1 MKQTNEMKQAAFEK
15 LMQENGFERTGA
27 TAYDGTELFGR
38 TFKQQYELAFYGKSE
53 STLRI
58 EARIS
63 YGYPIIYIYEN
74 GRHTST
80 RDYSSPKRA
89 MNALKEIIRC
99 AGYAM

>member
-38 TFKQQYELAFYGKSE
+38 TFKQQYELAFY
-53 STLRI
+53 
-58 EARIS
+58 
-63 YGYPIIYIYEN
+63 
-74 GRHTST
+74 
-80 RDYSSPKRA
+80 SSPKRA
-89 MNALKEIIRC
+89 MNAIKEIIRC

>member
-1 MKQTNEMKQAAFEK
+1 M
-15 LMQENGFERTGA
+15 
-27 TAYDGTELFGR
+27 
-38 TFKQQYELAFYGKSE
+38 
-53 STLRI
+53 RI

-89 MNALKEIIRC
+89 MNAIKEIIRC